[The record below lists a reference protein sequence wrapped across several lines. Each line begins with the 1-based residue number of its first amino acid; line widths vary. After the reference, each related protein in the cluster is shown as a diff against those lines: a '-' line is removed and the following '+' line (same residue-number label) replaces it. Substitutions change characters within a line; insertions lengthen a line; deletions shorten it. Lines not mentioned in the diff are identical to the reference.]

1 MSHSVSRRS
10 TQPAAAPLPRRE
22 EAAFIAALRRRDERA
37 FSRLVLVYQDRVYN
51 TCYRLLGSP
60 EEARDVAQE
69 VFVTIF
75 QKIHQ
80 FRGDAKLSTWVYRV
94 ATNHAKNRLKYL
106 ARRHDRD
113 QRSFDDM
120 PVQPSAGRLNA
131 ALPRPD
137 QALDAARLE
146 AFVQR
151 TLSELD
157 ADQRAIVVLRDVE
170 GLTYEEIAGVTG
182 EALGTIKSRL
192 HRGRRRLKAAVT
204 AWLRGDEE
212 DTP

>member
-1 MSHSVSRRS
+1 VSRRPA
-10 TQPAAAPLPRRE
+10 QPAPAPLPRRE

-37 FSRLVLVYQDRVYN
+37 FSRLVLAYQDRVYN

-106 ARRHDRD
+106 ARRHDRE
-113 QRSFDDM
+113 QRSLEDM
-120 PVQPSAGRLNA
+120 PVQPADGRLSA
-131 ALPRPD
+131 SVARPD
-137 QALDAARLE
+137 QALDAVRLE
-146 AFVQR
+146 ALVQR

-157 ADQRAIVVLRDVE
+157 ADQRTVVVLRDVE
-170 GLTYEEIAGVTG
+170 GLTYEEISEATG

-204 AWLRGDEE
+204 AWLHGDEGE
-212 DTP
+212 ER